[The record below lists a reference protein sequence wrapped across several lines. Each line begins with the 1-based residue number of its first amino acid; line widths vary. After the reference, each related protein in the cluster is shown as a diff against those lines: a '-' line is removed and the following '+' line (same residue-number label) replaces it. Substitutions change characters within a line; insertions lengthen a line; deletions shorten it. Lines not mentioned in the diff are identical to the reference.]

1 MGYNEDMD
9 NVITINDEGLMEVSP
24 TASRDAQTSFI
35 DTYRQLQGENTA
47 QIGEAAHALG
57 SDLDAQYGGLHG
69 PSDYIKSRYQT
80 PQTESRIAGLKTAA
94 QLSALN
100 QLMQNE
106 QNKWANRYNQ
116 AYRNYQKRANSS
128 GNGSGS
134 GSNGGIDAQA
144 YDQYGSQDTLGV
156 SSDLDRLLPEGAN
169 RITVVGANGAY
180 SDGYPSAYVTADNT
194 NGSMKD
200 TVVGSYGVG
209 SPAVNGAEDVGDL
222 LRQMGPTLAQ
232 GAAGVAQFTAN
243 PIAAI
248 GNWTGQAIRNLFGG
262 N

>member
-24 TASRDAQTSFI
+24 EASRNAQTSFI

-128 GNGSGS
+128 GSGS
-134 GSNGGIDAQA
+134 GTTSTAGG
-144 YDQYGSQDTLGV
+144 GN
-156 SSDLDRLLPEGAN
+156 EGLN
-169 RITVVGANGAY
+169 ITTNTGESEDEDVNTNPNTSGNNLIQTGDNVYKNLNTGETY
-180 SDGYPSAYVTADNT
+180 STADT
-194 NGSMKD
+194 AFMTVASSGMSLGLWPDGSKM
-200 TVVGSYGVG
+200 TVGSTYTA
-209 SPAVNGAEDVGDL
+209 PNGNVYTYQKFDNT
-222 LRQMGPTLAQ
+222 PTPNVYL
-232 GAAGVAQFTAN
+232 V
-243 PIAAI
+243 
-248 GNWTGQAIRNLFGG
+248 GG
-262 N
+262 NTYGQQSGGDGGW